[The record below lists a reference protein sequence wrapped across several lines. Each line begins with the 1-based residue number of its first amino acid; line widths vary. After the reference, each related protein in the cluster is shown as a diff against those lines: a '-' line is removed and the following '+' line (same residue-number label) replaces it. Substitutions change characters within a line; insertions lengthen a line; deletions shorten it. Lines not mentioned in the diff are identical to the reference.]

1 MHKLSPKNLALA
13 KEAAAQLNV
22 AAKSLPLLRSM
33 AWEDE
38 VRLKFLRDGML
49 PTPNYPAV
57 ETSGAAEAVTN
68 ARKKLDGDHVVTL
81 WLLRLCDT
89 LESTMGLLQSRG
101 TTEFFNHSKDLFGE
115 PTQLMID
122 RTTRVLDL
130 AVHLDSSLAELN
142 FEKLVVEGYQ
152 KHLTAPAFAKALRG
166 RLRPHF
172 GEDTPSVKV
181 VPGLSAKALAGAKRI
196 RVRKGAEFTQRDID
210 QLLQHEALVHVATA
224 LNGRAQ
230 PSFEI
235 LGRAHA
241 GTTEVQEGLAVFAEI
256 ISGAMDPR
264 RFRRLAD
271 RVIAID
277 MAIGGADFREV
288 YDFYVPRVGDPDQ
301 AYENTRRIFRG
312 GVISGG
318 APFTKDMVYLNGL
331 LRVHN
336 YMRSVVKLG
345 RADLI
350 RIAFSGKLDIEDLP
364 AIAYLAGEGELIA
377 PKYMPPWAK
386 DLRFLVSYLAYS
398 SFLNQVKMPGFQRY
412 YEEALKDVAVVW
424 DFT

>member
-1 MHKLSPKNLALA
+1 MDKLSPKHLALA

-22 AAKSLPLLRSM
+22 VAKSLPLLRSM
-33 AWEDE
+33 AWEDDIRE
-38 VRLKFLRDGML
+38 KFLRDGAL
-49 PTPNYPAV
+49 PAPDYPRV
-57 ETSGAAEAVTN
+57 ETNGAREAIAQ
-68 ARKKLDGDHVVTL
+68 ARAKLDGDHVVTQ
-81 WLLRLCDT
+81 WLSRLADT
-89 LESTMGLLQSRG
+89 LTSTVSLLETRG
-101 TTEFFNHSKDLFGE
+101 TTEFYTHSKALFGE
-115 PTQLMID
+115 PTKLMID
-122 RTTRVLDL
+122 RNTRVLDL
-130 AVHLDSSLAELN
+130 ARHMDVSLAELD

-152 KHLTAPAFAKALRG
+152 EHLTAAQFAKSLRERVG
-166 RLRPHF
+166 RHL
-172 GEDTPSVKV
+172 GESAPTVKV
-181 VPGLSAKALAGAKRI
+181 VPNLSAKALAGVKRI
-196 RVRKGAEFTQRDID
+196 RVRKGAAFTKRDVD
-210 QLLQHEALVHVATA
+210 QLLQHEALVHVATG

-230 PSFEI
+230 TNFEI

-271 RVIAID
+271 RVIAIH
-277 MAIGGADFREV
+277 MAGEGADFREV
-288 YDFYVPRVGDPDQ
+288 YDFYLPRTGDADE

-312 GVISGG
+312 GVVTGG

-336 YMRSVVKLG
+336 YMRSVVRLG

-350 RIAFSGKLDIEDLP
+350 RIAFTGKLDIEDLP
-364 AIAYLAGEGELIA
+364 ALAYLAGEGELTP

-412 YEEALKDVAVVW
+412 YEDALKDVPKVW

>member
-1 MHKLSPKNLALA
+1 MDKLSPKYLKQA
-13 KEAAAQLNV
+13 KAAAEQLHDV
-22 AAKSLPLLRSM
+22 AKSLPLLRSM
-33 AWEDE
+33 DWSDE
-38 VRLKFLRDGML
+38 LRLKFLRDGKL
-49 PTPNYPAV
+49 PEPEYLTV
-57 ETSGAAEAVTN
+57 DTSGAAQAIEA
-68 ARKKLDGDHVVTL
+68 ARARLDGDHVVTQ
-81 WLLRLCDT
+81 WLERICGT
-89 LESTMGLLQSRG
+89 LTSQVGLLQSRG
-101 TTEFFNHSKDLFGE
+101 TSEFVDHSTALFGE
-115 PTQLMID
+115 PKQLMID
-122 RTTRVLDL
+122 RSTRVIDL
-130 AVHLDSSLAELN
+130 AHHMDGSLAELD
-142 FEKLVVEGYQ
+142 FDKLVIEGHQ
-152 KHLTAPAFAKALRG
+152 KFLTADQFTNALRS
-166 RLRPHF
+166 RLSDHF
-172 GEDTPSVKV
+172 GDDAPVVKIQEN
-181 VPGLSAKALAGAKRI
+181 LSAKALAGVTRI
-196 RVRKGAEFTQRDID
+196 RVRKGAQFTERDVD
-210 QLLQHEALVHVATA
+210 QLLQHEALVHVATG

-230 PSFEI
+230 NNFEI

-264 RFRRLAD
+264 RFKRLAH

-277 MAIGGADFREV
+277 MAMKGADFKEVFEFYISRVCEREE
-288 YDFYVPRVGDPDQ
+288 

-350 RIAFSGKLDIEDLP
+350 RIAFTGKLDIEDLP
-364 AIAYLAGEGELIA
+364 AIAYLANEGELTP
-377 PKYMPPWAK
+377 PKYMPLWAK

-398 SFLNQVKMPGFQRY
+398 GFLNQVKMPGFQSY
-412 YEEALKDVAVVW
+412 YEDALKDVPVVW

>member
-1 MHKLSPKNLALA
+1 MDKLSPKYLKQA
-13 KEAAAQLNV
+13 KAAAEQLHDV
-22 AAKSLPLLRSM
+22 AKSLPLLRSM
-33 AWEDE
+33 DWSDE
-38 VRLKFLRDGML
+38 LRLKFLRDGKL
-49 PTPNYPAV
+49 PEPEYLTV
-57 ETSGAAEAVTN
+57 DTSGAAQAIEA
-68 ARKKLDGDHVVTL
+68 ARARLDGDHVVTQ
-81 WLLRLCDT
+81 WLERICGT
-89 LESTMGLLQSRG
+89 LTSQVGLLQSRG
-101 TTEFFNHSKDLFGE
+101 TSEFVDHSTALFGE
-115 PTQLMID
+115 PKQLMID
-122 RTTRVLDL
+122 RSTRVIYL
-130 AVHLDSSLAELN
+130 AHHMDGSLAELD
-142 FEKLVVEGYQ
+142 FDKLVIEGHQ
-152 KHLTAPAFAKALRG
+152 KFLTADQFTNALRS
-166 RLRPHF
+166 RLSDHF
-172 GEDTPSVKV
+172 GDDAPVVKIQEN
-181 VPGLSAKALAGAKRI
+181 LSAKALAGVTRI
-196 RVRKGAEFTQRDID
+196 RVRKGAQFTERDVD
-210 QLLQHEALVHVATA
+210 QLLQHEALVHVATG

-230 PSFEI
+230 NNFEI

-264 RFRRLAD
+264 RFKRLAH

-277 MAIGGADFREV
+277 MAMKGADFKEVFEFYISRVCEREE
-288 YDFYVPRVGDPDQ
+288 

-350 RIAFSGKLDIEDLP
+350 RIAFTGKLVIEDLP
-364 AIAYLAGEGELIA
+364 AIAYLANEGELTP
-377 PKYMPPWAK
+377 PKYMPLWAK

-398 SFLNQVKMPGFQRY
+398 GFLNQVKMPGFQSY
-412 YEEALKDVAVVW
+412 YEDALKDVPVVW